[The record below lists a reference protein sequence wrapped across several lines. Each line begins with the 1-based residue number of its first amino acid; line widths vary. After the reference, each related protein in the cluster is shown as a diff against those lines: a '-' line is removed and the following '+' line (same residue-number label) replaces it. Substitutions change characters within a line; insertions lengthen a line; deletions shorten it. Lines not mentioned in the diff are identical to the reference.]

1 MNFRKGITAFLLGS
15 VFVFSSVGVSEAY
28 VKEGW
33 KLPSKSATYK
43 WGDRLDD
50 GSSIIKS
57 GWQAADSSWYTAS
70 RINFTVS
77 SSSVNKLN
85 SWFESSSTYYGRMNT
100 TYNTS
105 TKKVTKFAGDINA
118 GNTNITKSNVAKST
132 GVHEFGHAIGI
143 GHNSGTSIMNSNRNR
158 TTMHVPQT
166 DDKNGVNAIY

>member
-1 MNFRKGITAFLLGS
+1 MNT
-15 VFVFSSVGVSEAY
+15 
-28 VKEGW
+28 
-33 KLPSKSATYK
+33 
-43 WGDRLDD
+43 
-50 GSSIIKS
+50 
-57 GWQAADSSWYTAS
+57 
-70 RINFTVS
+70 
-77 SSSVNKLN
+77 LN
-85 SWFESSSTYYGRMNT
+85 SWFESSSTYYGRMKT
-100 TYNTS
+100 SYNTS